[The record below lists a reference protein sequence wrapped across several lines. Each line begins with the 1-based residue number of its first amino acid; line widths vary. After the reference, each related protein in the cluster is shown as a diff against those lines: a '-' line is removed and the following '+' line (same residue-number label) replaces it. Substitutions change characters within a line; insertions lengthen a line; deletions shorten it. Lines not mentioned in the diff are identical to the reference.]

1 MKRTLPPL
9 NGLRA
14 FEAAARH
21 MSFTDAADEL
31 SVTQAA
37 ISHQVRGLEQ
47 RLGLKLFV
55 RRNRSLLLSEAG
67 QAYLPA
73 VRAAFDQ
80 LNEATEKLLQ
90 KDRGGHL
97 TVTTTSSFAVKW
109 LVPRLGGFQR
119 ANPEIDVRV
128 STGTGLVDFSRED
141 VDIGIRYGR
150 GHWPSLTAERLMS
163 EDIMPVCAPSLVKGP
178 NGLKKPADLK
188 RFTLL
193 HIGPFPDDWQ
203 IWLTAAGVKGV
214 DSTRGTSFDFS
225 LAAYQ
230 AAMDGLGVALGR
242 HALVAPDLKAG
253 RLVVPF
259 DFKMSSDAAYY
270 LVYPPEAIRRRKI
283 KAFRDWIVSLSEVQQ
298 EQPQQPRAA

>member
-1 MKRTLPPL
+1 MKRSLPPL

-21 MSFTDAADEL
+21 MSFTDAAEEL

-73 VRAAFDQ
+73 VRSAFDQ

-90 KDRGGHL
+90 KDKGGHL
-97 TVTTTSSFAVKW
+97 TVTTTASFAKKW

-119 ANPEIDVRV
+119 ANNEIDVRI

-150 GHWPSLTAERLMS
+150 GQWPNLMAERLVA
-163 EDIMPVCAPSLVKGP
+163 EDVMPVCAPSLLKGP

-193 HIGPFPDDWQ
+193 HIGNFPDDWQ
-203 IWLTAAGVKGV
+203 VWLTAAGVKGV
-214 DSTRGTSFDFS
+214 DASRGVSFDFA

-242 HALVAPDLKAG
+242 NPLVEPDLKAG

-259 DFKMSSDAAYY
+259 EFKRSSDFAYY

-283 KAFRDWIVSLSEVQQ
+283 KAFRDWVVSLSEVAQQ
-298 EQPQQPRAA
+298 AA

>member
-21 MSFTDAADEL
+21 MSFTDAAEEL

-73 VRAAFDQ
+73 VRSAFDQ

-128 STGTGLVDFSRED
+128 STGTSLVDFSRED

-150 GHWPSLTAERLMS
+150 GQWPNLTAERLVA
-163 EDIMPVCAPSLVKGP
+163 EDVMPVCAPSLVKGP
-178 NGLKKPADLK
+178 NGLRKPADLK

-193 HIGPFPDDWQ
+193 HIGNFPDDWQ

-214 DSTRGTSFDFS
+214 DATRGVSFDFA

-242 HALVAPDLKAG
+242 NPLVEPDLKAG
-253 RLVVPF
+253 RLVMPF
-259 DFKMSSDAAYY
+259 EFKRSSEFAYY

-283 KAFRDWIVSLSEVQQ
+283 KAFRDWVVSLSEVT
-298 EQPQQPRAA
+298 PPPA

>member
-1 MKRTLPPL
+1 MKRSLPPL

-21 MSFTDAADEL
+21 MSFTDAAEEL

-67 QAYLPA
+67 QAYLPS

-90 KDRGGHL
+90 KDKGGNL

-119 ANPEIDVRV
+119 SHPEIDVRI
-128 STGTGLVDFSRED
+128 STGTSLVDFSRED

-150 GHWPSLTAERLMS
+150 GQWGNLTAERLVA
-163 EDIMPVCAPSLVKGP
+163 EDVMPVCAPSLLKGP
-178 NGLKKPADLK
+178 NGLRKPADLK

-193 HIGPFPDDWQ
+193 HIGNFPDDWQ
-203 IWLTAAGVKGV
+203 VWLTAAGVKGV
-214 DSTRGTSFDFS
+214 DASRGVSFDFA

-242 HALVAPDLKAG
+242 NPLVEPDLKAG

-259 DFKMSSDAAYY
+259 EFKRSSDFAYY

-283 KAFRDWIVSLSEVQQ
+283 KAFRDWIISLSEVAQQ
-298 EQPQQPRAA
+298 AG

>member
-21 MSFTDAADEL
+21 MSFTDAAEEL

-67 QAYLPA
+67 QAYLPS
-73 VRAAFDQ
+73 VRAAFNQ

-90 KDRGGHL
+90 KDKGGHL
-97 TVTTTSSFAVKW
+97 TVTTTASFAMKW

-119 ANPEIDVRV
+119 ANTEIDVRV
-128 STGTGLVDFSRED
+128 STGTSLVDFSRED

-150 GHWPSLTAERLMS
+150 GQWPNLMAERLVS
-163 EDIMPVCAPSLVKGP
+163 EDVMPVCAPSLVKGP
-178 NGLKKPADLK
+178 NGLGKPADLK

-193 HIGPFPDDWQ
+193 HIGSFPDDWQ
-203 IWLTAAGVKGV
+203 VWLTAAGVKGV
-214 DSTRGTSFDFS
+214 DASRGVSFDFA

-242 HALVAPDLKAG
+242 NPLVEPDLKAG

-259 DFKMSSDAAYY
+259 EFKRSSDFAYY

-283 KAFRDWIVSLSEVQQ
+283 KAFRDWIVSLSEVAQQ
-298 EQPQQPRAA
+298 AA

>member
-1 MKRTLPPL
+1 MKRSLPPL

-21 MSFTDAADEL
+21 MSFTDAAEEL

-73 VRAAFDQ
+73 VRSAFDQ

-90 KDRGGHL
+90 KDKGGHL
-97 TVTTTSSFAVKW
+97 TVTTTASFAMKW

-119 ANPEIDVRV
+119 ANAEIDVRI

-150 GHWPSLTAERLMS
+150 GQWPNLMAERLVS
-163 EDIMPVCAPSLVKGP
+163 EDVMPVCAPSLVKGP

-193 HIGPFPDDWQ
+193 HIGSFPDDWQ
-203 IWLTAAGVKGV
+203 VWLTAAGVKGV
-214 DSTRGTSFDFS
+214 DASRGVTFDFA
-225 LAAYQ
+225 LAGYQ

-242 HALVAPDLKAG
+242 NPLVEPDLKAG

-259 DFKMSSDAAYY
+259 EFKRSSDFAYY

-283 KAFRDWIVSLSEVQQ
+283 KAFRDWIVSLSEVAQQ
-298 EQPQQPRAA
+298 AA

>member
-1 MKRTLPPL
+1 MKRSLPPL

-21 MSFTDAADEL
+21 MSFTDAAGEL

-80 LNEATEKLLQ
+80 LNEATEKLLH

-97 TVTTTSSFAVKW
+97 TVTTTASFAMKW

-119 ANPEIDVRV
+119 ANPEVDVRI
-128 STGTGLVDFSRED
+128 STGTGLIDFSRED

-150 GHWPSLTAERLMS
+150 GQWPGLVAERLVA
-163 EDIMPVCAPSLVKGP
+163 EDVMPVCAPSFLKGP
-178 NGLKKPADLK
+178 NALKKPGDLGK
-188 RFTLL
+188 VTLL
-193 HIGPFPDDWQ
+193 HIGNWPDDWQ
-203 IWLTAAGVKGV
+203 LWLTAAGAKGV
-214 DSTRGTSFDFS
+214 DSSRGVTFDFA

-242 HALVAPDLKAG
+242 QPLVAPDLKAG
-253 RLVVPF
+253 RLVMPF
-259 DFKMSSDAAYY
+259 DFKLASDFAYY
-270 LVYPPEAIRRRKI
+270 LVYPADAIRRRKI
-283 KAFRDWIVSLSEVQQ
+283 KAFRDWLVPLAQTELS
-298 EQPQQPRAA
+298 AAA

>member
-21 MSFTDAADEL
+21 MSFTDAAEEL

-37 ISHQVRGLEQ
+37 ISHQVRGLEL

-97 TVTTTSSFAVKW
+97 TVTTTASYPVTRARSSSAW
-109 LVPRLGGFQR
+109 ASPR
-119 ANPEIDVRV
+119 
-128 STGTGLVDFSRED
+128 SR
-141 VDIGIRYGR
+141 
-150 GHWPSLTAERLMS
+150 PT
-163 EDIMPVCAPSLVKGP
+163 
-178 NGLKKPADLK
+178 
-188 RFTLL
+188 
-193 HIGPFPDDWQ
+193 
-203 IWLTAAGVKGV
+203 
-214 DSTRGTSFDFS
+214 
-225 LAAYQ
+225 
-230 AAMDGLGVALGR
+230 
-242 HALVAPDLKAG
+242 
-253 RLVVPF
+253 
-259 DFKMSSDAAYY
+259 
-270 LVYPPEAIRRRKI
+270 
-283 KAFRDWIVSLSEVQQ
+283 
-298 EQPQQPRAA
+298 

>member
-21 MSFTDAADEL
+21 MSFTDAAEEL
-31 SVTQAA
+31 NVTQAA
-37 ISHQVRGLEQ
+37 ISHQVRGLEL

-73 VRAAFDQ
+73 VRSAFDQ

-90 KDRGGHL
+90 KDKGGHL
-97 TVTTTSSFAVKW
+97 TVTTTASFAMKW

-119 ANPEIDVRV
+119 ANTEIDVRI

-150 GHWPSLTAERLMS
+150 GQWPNLMAERLVA
-163 EDIMPVCAPSLVKGP
+163 EDVMPVCAPALLKGP
-178 NGLKKPADLK
+178 NGLKKPTDLK

-193 HIGPFPDDWQ
+193 HIGNFPDDWQ
-203 IWLTAAGVKGV
+203 VWLTAAGVKGV
-214 DSTRGTSFDFS
+214 DASRGVSFDFA

-242 HALVAPDLKAG
+242 NPLVEPDLKAG

-259 DFKMSSDAAYY
+259 EFKRSSDFAYY

-283 KAFRDWIVSLSEVQQ
+283 KAFRDWIVSLSDVAQQ
-298 EQPQQPRAA
+298 AV

>member
-21 MSFTDAADEL
+21 MSFTDAAEEL

-97 TVTTTSSFAVKW
+97 TVTTTASFATKW

-119 ANPEIDVRV
+119 SNPEIDVRI
-128 STGTGLVDFSRED
+128 STGTGLIDFSRED

-150 GHWPSLTAERLMS
+150 GHWSNLMAERLVG
-163 EDIMPVCAPSLVKGP
+163 EDIMPVCAPALAKGS
-178 NGLKKPADLK
+178 NALRKPADIK

-193 HIGPFPDDWQ
+193 HIAPFPDDWQ
-203 IWLTAAGVKGV
+203 VWLTAAGVKGV
-214 DSTRGTSFDFS
+214 DATRGVTFDNS
-225 LAAYQ
+225 IVAYQ
-230 AAMDGLGVALGR
+230 AAIDGLGVALGR
-242 HALVAPDLKAG
+242 DPLVAPDIKAG
-253 RLVVPF
+253 RLVAPF
-259 DFKMSSDAAYY
+259 DFKMPSDLAYY
-270 LVYPPEAIRRRKI
+270 VVYPAEAIRRRKI
-283 KAFRDWIVSLSEVQQ
+283 KAFRDWLMTLAELKT
-298 EQPQQPRAA
+298 AAAA

>member
-21 MSFTDAADEL
+21 MSFTDAAEEL

-67 QAYLPA
+67 QAYLPS
-73 VRAAFDQ
+73 VRSAFDQ

-97 TVTTTSSFAVKW
+97 TVTTTTSFAVKW

-128 STGTGLVDFSRED
+128 STGTALVEFSRED

-150 GHWPSLTAERLMS
+150 GQWPNLVAERLVS
-163 EDIMPVCAPSLVKGP
+163 EDVMPVCAPSLMKGP

-193 HIGPFPDDWQ
+193 HSVSFPDDWQ
-203 IWLTAAGVKGV
+203 VWLTAAGVKGI
-214 DSTRGTSFDFS
+214 DASRGISFDFA

-242 HALVAPDLKAG
+242 NPLVEPDLKAG

-259 DFKMSSDAAYY
+259 DFKRSSDFAYY

-283 KAFRDWIVSLSEVQQ
+283 KAFRDWVMSLSEV
-298 EQPQQPRAA
+298 AALTEAA

>member
-1 MKRTLPPL
+1 MSAIGCLPVGSGTVMNGIWRRGRRFTNNPLSCFDKNTSCEGSSMKRTLPPL

-67 QAYLPA
+67 QAYLPS
-73 VRAAFDQ
+73 VRSAFDQ
-80 LNEATEKLLQ
+80 LNEATEKLLP

-119 ANPEIDVRV
+119 ANPEIDVRI
-128 STGTGLVDFSRED
+128 STGTGVIDFSREA

-150 GHWPSLTAERLMS
+150 GQWRSLTAEWLVS
-163 EDIMPVCAPSLVKGP
+163 EDIMPVCAPSLIKGANP
-178 NGLKKPADLK
+178 LKKPADLK
-188 RFTLL
+188 RFNLL
-193 HIGPFPDDWQ
+193 HIG
-203 IWLTAAGVKGV
+203 
-214 DSTRGTSFDFS
+214 S
-225 LAAYQ
+225 LP
-230 AAMDGLGVALGR
+230 
-242 HALVAPDLKAG
+242 HH
-253 RLVVPF
+253 
-259 DFKMSSDAAYY
+259 
-270 LVYPPEAIRRRKI
+270 
-283 KAFRDWIVSLSEVQQ
+283 WH
-298 EQPQQPRAA
+298 

>member
-1 MKRTLPPL
+1 MKRSLPPL

-21 MSFTDAADEL
+21 MSFTEAAHEL

-47 RLGLKLFV
+47 RLGLRLFV

-67 QAYLPA
+67 QAYLPP

-80 LNEATEKLLQ
+80 LHEATEKLLN
-90 KDRGGHL
+90 KDKGGAL
-97 TVTTTSSFAVKW
+97 TVTTTASFATKW

-119 ANPEIDVRV
+119 AHPEIDVRIA
-128 STGTGLVDFSRED
+128 TGTGLVDFARED

-150 GHWPSLTAERLMS
+150 GQWPALVAERLVA
-163 EDIMPVCAPSLVKGP
+163 EDVMPVCAPSLLKGP
-178 NGLKKPADLK
+178 NALRKPADLK
-188 RFTLL
+188 RATLL
-193 HIGPFPDDWQ
+193 HIGTFPDDWQ
-203 IWLTAAGVKGV
+203 VWLTAAGVKGV
-214 DSTRGTSFDFS
+214 DATRGVTFDLA

-242 HALVAPDLKAG
+242 QPLVAPDLKAG
-253 RLVVPF
+253 RLVMPF
-259 DFKMSSDAAYY
+259 DFKMSTELAYY
-270 LVYPPEAIRRRKI
+270 LVYPTDAIRRRKI
-283 KAFRDWIVSLSEVQQ
+283 KAFRDWLVPLAQTEM
-298 EQPQQPRAA
+298 RASR